1 MKMRTIATPLTIGS
15 FILVSVTGLFMFF
28 EIQVGL
34 IKPAHEYLSLV
45 FLAGAL
51 LHCIV
56 HWKAICNHFRTP
68 LGKGLTLLF
77 VGLSIVAVIPSGLG
91 EHEDGEDGEHIARKA
106 TIVLF
111 ESDLNGIAILTH
123 RSTTDVVKSL
133 QNQGLANV
141 DANHTVQEVAKAN
154 QKSPATVLALLLKN
168 VPVEREDD

>member
-45 FLAGAL
+45 FLACAL

-91 EHEDGEDGEHIARKA
+91 EHEDGEDGEHIARKVA
-106 TIVLF
+106 IVS
-111 ESDLNGIAILTH
+111 EMS
-123 RSTTDVVKSL
+123 
-133 QNQGLANV
+133 
-141 DANHTVQEVAKAN
+141 
-154 QKSPATVLALLLKN
+154 TVLRLLITT
-168 VPVEREDD
+168 